1 MFQRPLNRLS
11 HPLTG
16 CQAQRQSYLVAKAH
30 NTVGCGL
37 KEHGAAEWHAMEAA
51 EEEYDQ
57 ISQRTREWG
66 ERREED
72 FTNHLP

>member
-1 MFQRPLNRLS
+1 M
-11 HPLTG
+11 
-16 CQAQRQSYLVAKAH
+16 
-30 NTVGCGL
+30 
-37 KEHGAAEWHAMEAA
+37 EWHAMEAV

-72 FTNHLP
+72 FTNPQFFEWLLKHSFALGQKTPPFSETC